1 MSFYPDRM
9 TLRPLGAWPGEF
21 PRTHIRSPF
30 SAPLK
35 TTLGE
40 LDRELSFLGPGNSNA
55 PSVLELALR
64 ERDFRVDGLPRA
76 DARTQHPG
84 VVLHIES
91 RFGPLSY
98 PAAKFKTWQD
108 NLRAITLGLNGLRRL
123 DRYGIT
129 PGSEQ
134 YTGWKQLPSAGQS
147 KVATPSADD
156 SEKFLRDLTGNY
168 DASLDKV
175 YRTAR
180 RETHPDRHDNDQ
192 EMWDTVEAAGD
203 VLRRAGRLT

>member
-1 MSFYPDRM
+1 MSYYPDRM
-9 TLRPLGAWPGEF
+9 KLRPLENWPGTF
-21 PRTHIRSPF
+21 PSLHIRSPF
-30 SAPLK
+30 SAPLR
-35 TTLGE
+35 TTLEE
-40 LDRELSFLGPGNSNA
+40 LDRELSFLGSDGSNA
-55 PSVLELALR
+55 PSVLEVALR

-84 VVLHIES
+84 VILRIES

-98 PAAKFKTWQD
+98 PAAKFQTWQD

-147 KVATPSADD
+147 NIAVPSADEAERIIRLAAGD
-156 SEKFLRDLTGNY
+156 QNS
-168 DASLDKV
+168 ALDKA
-175 YRTAR
+175 YRAAR
-180 RETHPDRHDNDQ
+180 GKSHPDRNNGDRGG
-192 EMWDTVEAAGD
+192 WDLVEVAGD